1 MTGASF
7 VYVVTRRKGES
18 IELETAHRR
27 LEYARKELEHL
38 RDDAKADGC
47 RTILTQA
54 GCCLRS
60 QKGESVIYYEITKM
74 ELK

>member
-1 MTGASF
+1 MNAKSN
-7 VYVVTRRKGES
+7 VYIVTRRKGNS

-27 LEYARKELEHL
+27 LEYARKQLDQL
-38 RDDAKADGC
+38 RDAAKIDGC

-54 GCCLRS
+54 GCCLRT
-60 QKGESVIYYEITKM
+60 QKGESIIYYEINKM